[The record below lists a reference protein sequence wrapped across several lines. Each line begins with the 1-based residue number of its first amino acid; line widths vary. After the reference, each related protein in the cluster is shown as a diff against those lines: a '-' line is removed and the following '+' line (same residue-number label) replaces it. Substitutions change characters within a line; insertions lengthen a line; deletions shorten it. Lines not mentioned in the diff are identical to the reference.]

1 MLTNANLMTAL
12 NLFCDDLIANKAY
25 LSDLDSPIGDGD
37 HGVNMSRG
45 ALALKEALIE
55 KQPGTLSET
64 FKLAGMTLLSK
75 VGGASGPLYGSAF
88 MGMSNISGTV
98 LANSELAD
106 ALQLGMDM
114 VAKRGKSTVG
124 EKTMLDVWGPSIAH
138 IRANDLTT
146 TTIKEAV
153 DATKDLLATKG
164 RASFLGERSIGH
176 IDPGAASSGFFFNSL
191 LKAGVL
197 DD

>member
-1 MLTNANLMTAL
+1 MLTNDTLITAL

-45 ALALKEALIE
+45 ALALKEALVE
-55 KQPGTLSET
+55 KQPASLTET

-88 MGMSNISGTV
+88 IGMSNTSGTE
-98 LANSELAD
+98 LTGSELAD

-114 VAKRGKSTVG
+114 VAKRGKSTLG
-124 EKTMLDVWGPSIAH
+124 EKTLLDVWGPSIAH
-138 IRANDLTT
+138 IRTNDLTS
-146 TTIKEAV
+146 TTIKAAV
-153 DATKDLLATKG
+153 DATKELLATKG

-176 IDPGAASSGFFFNSL
+176 IDPGAASSGLFFNSL